1 MTRDDAIELSVVS
14 PVYQAADCLEE
25 FAERVSVAAAR
36 VSPSYE
42 IILVDDG
49 SVDESWARIEDLAR
63 RNSRVRG
70 VRLSRN
76 FGQHLAIAAG
86 LSASLGALVVVMD
99 CDLQDPPE
107 LIPELVRKTCEGYDI
122 VSTVRLSRSASM
134 TRRVMS
140 RAFYLLARLLSS
152 PHVRP
157 NSNTL
162 SILSRKVVEAY
173 LRTFDRYSPYP
184 FIVNWLGFRCASL
197 EIDHAPRAAGSSSYT
212 FSKLVRFAV
221 NGLVSQSTRLLH
233 ISTVTGLLFSL
244 LSVAQILFIIY
255 LKLTRTI
262 VSGWASVMA
271 VLWLVGGTILFSL
284 GVIGL
289 YLTRMFEE
297 TRERPLFIVRETT
310 TGTSADGRL
319 PSRRSPRIAGSALFE
334 HSED

>member
-1 MTRDDAIELSVVS
+1 MRGDPIRLSVVS
-14 PVYQAADCLEE
+14 PVYQAADCLDE
-25 FAERVSVAAAR
+25 FVERVSAAAAR
-36 VSPSYE
+36 VTGSYE

-49 SVDESWARIEDLAR
+49 SIDASWARIEDLAR
-63 RNSRVRG
+63 RDSRLRG

-86 LSASLGALVVVMD
+86 LSASRGSLVVVMD

-107 LIPELVRKTCEGYDI
+107 LIPELVQKAGEGYDV
-122 VSTVRLSRSASM
+122 VSTVRRSRSASWF
-134 TRRVMS
+134 RRAMS
-140 RAFYLLARLLSS
+140 RSFYFLARVLSS

-162 SILSRKVVEAY
+162 SLLSRKVVEAY

-184 FIVNWLGFRCASL
+184 FIVNWLGFRCVAV

-212 FSKLVRFAV
+212 VAKLVRFAV

-233 ISTVTGLLFSL
+233 ISTVIGLLFSL
-244 LSVAQILFIIY
+244 LSVAQIVFIVY
-255 LKLTRTI
+255 LKLTRP
-262 VSGWASVMA
+262 VVLPGWASVMA

-289 YLTRMFEE
+289 YLTRMFEQ
-297 TRERPLFIVRETT
+297 TRDRPFFIVGETT
-310 TGTSADGRL
+310 SEAVDTEGS
-319 PSRRSPRIAGSALFE
+319 SRGSVRRAGSRLFE
-334 HSED
+334 DAEN